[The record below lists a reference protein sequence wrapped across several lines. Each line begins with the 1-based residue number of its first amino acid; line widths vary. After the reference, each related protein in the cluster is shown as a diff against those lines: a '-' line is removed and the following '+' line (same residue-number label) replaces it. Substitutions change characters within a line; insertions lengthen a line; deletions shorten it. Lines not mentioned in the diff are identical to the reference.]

1 MTSAPAFIRASGPIT
16 SRLLR
21 LGLPMGP
28 NLVLTVRGRTTGQ
41 PRSTP
46 VAVAEHDRRR
56 WVVGT
61 FGEVH
66 WVRNL
71 RAAGEALIHVGG
83 RELAATAREL
93 PRDEAI
99 DFFKRVLPAYVAAL
113 PLRWRLF
120 VKLFLRVV
128 AGEILRDPAR
138 AAAHHPVFE
147 LSPHV
152 PVID

>member
-1 MTSAPAFIRASGPIT
+1 MASAPAFIRASGPIT

-21 LGLPMGP
+21 VGLPMGP

-41 PRSTP
+41 PRSAP
-46 VAVAEHDRRR
+46 VAVVEHDGRR

-71 RAAGEALIHVGG
+71 RAAREASIHVGG
-83 RELAATAREL
+83 RELAVTAREL
-93 PRDEAI
+93 PRDEAV
-99 DFFKRVLPAYVAAL
+99 DFFKRVLPAYAAAL
-113 PLRWRLF
+113 PFRWRLF
-120 VKLFLRVV
+120 VRLFLRVV
-128 AGEILRDPAR
+128 AGEILLDPAR

-147 LSPHV
+147 LSHRLPAV
-152 PVID
+152 D